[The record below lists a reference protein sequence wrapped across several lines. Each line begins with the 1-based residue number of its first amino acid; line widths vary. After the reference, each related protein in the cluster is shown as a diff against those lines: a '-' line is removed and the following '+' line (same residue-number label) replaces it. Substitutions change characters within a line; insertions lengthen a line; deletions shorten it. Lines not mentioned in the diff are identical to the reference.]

1 MKFWEAMKCFDEGEK
16 IRCPEW
22 AKNEYWTLTLSD
34 SNIWND
40 AFYRMKL
47 CVLCDWELYKEP
59 GLTFTQVIEGL
70 KDGKRFR
77 RRGWK
82 NARNIRVCP
91 YMKENGMNALIDH
104 DDTMIG
110 AILHLQDFEA
120 TDWEEVK

>member
-1 MKFWEAMKCFDEGEK
+1 MKFWEAVKNLQEGK
-16 IRCPEW
+16 RVRCC
-22 AKNEYWTLTLSD
+22 YWDAHHFWDMLIFQDRCQMGFS
-34 SNIWND
+34 SANIEEE
-40 AFYRMKL
+40 
-47 CVLCDWELYKEP
+47 WELYEEP
-59 GLTFTQVIEGL
+59 ALTFTQVIEGL